1 MSVQLS
7 TTHYNPDWLSDDEL
21 IANFIVRK
29 DEFTFLQDELRRS
42 PLIGSVQHYI
52 LIGLRGAGKTTLLK
66 RIAVAIRRNPL
77 LSDHLIAISFPEE
90 LYQVKNL
97 ADFWWAACES
107 LADELDYIGEAKDSK
122 NLLAEL
128 KALKKSSDSGDS
140 LSDAGFSL
148 LQRTCKVLS
157 RRAVLLVDN
166 LDMIFQRIDKSGRKL
181 NDPFSPAYWAMRE
194 ALSTSTSPIV
204 IGGSV
209 RLSEP
214 FTDYDKAFYDFFI
227 PKRLGRLNL
236 EQVRQVLERLAD
248 VQNEPELKERL
259 NNRPSR
265 LEALHDLTGGN
276 PRALGLIFE
285 LLRIGPNSR
294 AIEDFKRLMDITTPY
309 YKARFE
315 DISEQAQVV
324 MHALAVRP
332 FDADKSLRFGHT
344 ASELADHAGLPTS
357 TVSAQLKALET
368 EGLVEKSKTSNRTQ
382 YRIAEQLFRLWLQMR
397 GSRRIRQNVIGLT
410 DFLEAMY
417 DSEELHLNFSA
428 HTGGHLAEA
437 QFAFA
442 IAGAQ
447 STATMKKSFEV
458 YGTDRVFKLLESAGG
473 EIGDYLPAGDLS
485 DDLEFVTRMREHLRI
500 SNGGGLSVEAQD
512 ALLGSLNL
520 TQQEKELLIQNL
532 LSETINPEALRNIQE
547 LIEKE
552 QKFLIACGMLPDDM
566 PLLFS
571 KRARGY
577 LTLPKLSPDEVEA
590 SELSEV
596 DKPKLRSTIWRL
608 LGAYNYVALDDDKI
622 AGDWLFW
629 GKSYLADSN
638 PNEWARVAGAM
649 RRAKQPSLAHQALMH
664 ADDVSPSA
672 RSYYEKGQ
680 NSIKVENYV
689 EAEKFFRLSLS
700 LNSEDHSPWLAL
712 ARVLSKDK
720 ARTKEA
726 IKIYNQIIKK
736 FPENTTAHYNL
747 AIVLA
752 KDKHAY
758 KEAVTLFQK
767 TVELDPKHKSA
778 WINLAFTL
786 AMHIEDFEAAE
797 IAVKNALKLSPD
809 SIKAIRCYAY
819 ILSNDKNRIDECIK
833 VHQTLS
839 ELDPDEKTS
848 WVALGLLLSEYTDR
862 QEEAAEYL
870 RIALK
875 IDPNDL
881 KILNSLAQ
889 IIIDHLSDYSEA
901 EVYLRK
907 ILNLDPKND
916 IAWNNLGLVLS
927 EDPEKSEEA
936 ELAFRESIKYDP
948 TGWISWSNLGS
959 FFLGVGKRTESEEAF
974 RRALLLDDQQA
985 ITWFNLAN
993 LLVEQPE
1000 TLEEAMNAYCR
1011 AIERDP
1017 TEAMFWNNYGNTLE
1031 KTPGKENEAITAYRK
1046 AAELDPV
1053 NPIPFVNLGH
1063 AYKKEH
1069 NEKESEAYYKKAIEL
1084 DSNYASAWGALGSL
1098 LLDIPE
1104 RLSEAEESLN
1114 KAVELDPLSPMP
1126 WNTLGILKVKQ
1137 ELYVEAAEFYEK
1149 SISVN
1154 PNYDAAWLNYG
1165 HLLTIHLDR
1174 PEEAIVA
1181 YGRAVELNPNESSAW
1196 NNLGIHLSSIPGRQ
1210 VEAESASRTA
1220 ISIEPRLALPWHN
1233 LFNFLISQGRS
1244 SEASSLVLE
1253 SRKHSV
1259 PFDEGWEGFYL
1270 ESSIQLATPK
1280 INSFLESG
1288 DFVAAHTILDDLIR
1302 SSKNITA
1309 MAVSP
1314 NFVEG
1319 FLSALLY
1326 NESIANY
1333 VLKIM
1338 RDANLEV
1345 SAKPLLLAFEAAINS
1360 NPTALGELEPELQG
1374 AAKHMYSRLTEVK
1387 TKSK

>member
-1 MSVQLS
+1 MSGQFS

-29 DEFTFLQDELRRS
+29 DEFSFLQDELERS
-42 PLIGSVQHYI
+42 PLIGSVQHYV

-66 RIAVAIRRNPL
+66 RLAVAIRRNPL

-107 LADELDYIGEAKDSK
+107 LADELDYIDQTKESTK
-122 NLLAEL
+122 LLTEL
-128 KALKKSSDSGDS
+128 KALKKNSDSSDGI
-140 LSDAGFSL
+140 SDTGFLL
-148 LQRTCKVLS
+148 LQRTCELLN
-157 RRAVLLVDN
+157 RRAVILVDN

-332 FDADKSLRFGHT
+332 FDAEKSLRFGHT

-357 TVSAQLKALET
+357 TVSAQLKALEN
-368 EGLVEKSKTSNRTQ
+368 EGLVEKSKTSHRTQ

-417 DSEELHLNFSA
+417 DSEELHINFST

-442 IAGAQ
+442 VAGVQ
-447 STATMKKSFEV
+447 STAPMKKSFEA

-473 EIGDYLPAGDLS
+473 EIGDYLPVGDLS
-485 DDLEFVTRMREHLRI
+485 GDLEFVTRMREQLRI
-500 SNGGGLSVEAQD
+500 SNGGGLSIEIQD
-512 ALLGSLNL
+512 ALLGSLKL
-520 TQQEKELLIQNL
+520 TRQEKELLVER
-532 LSETINPEALRNIQE
+532 LSNETINSEALRDIQE
-547 LIEKE
+547 LIQKE
-552 QKFLIACGMLPDDM
+552 QQFLMSCGMHPDDM

-571 KRARGY
+571 KRARGH
-577 LTLPKLSPDEVEA
+577 LTLPNLSPDEVEA
-590 SELSEV
+590 SELSEAE
-596 DKPKLRSTIWRL
+596 KPRLRSTIWRL
-608 LGAYNYVALDDDKI
+608 LGAHNYVALNDDKT
-622 AGDWLFW
+622 AGDWISW
-629 GKSYLADSN
+629 GKSYLASNN

-649 RRAKQPSLAHQALMH
+649 RRAKQPSLAHQALLH
-664 ADDVSPSA
+664 ADSISPSA

-689 EAEKFFRLSLS
+689 EAEKLFRLSLS
-700 LNSEDHSPWLAL
+700 LNPEDHSPWLAL

-720 ARTKEA
+720 TRTEETVETYK
-726 IKIYNQIIKK
+726 QIIKQ
-736 FPENTTAHYNL
+736 FPENTTALYNL
-747 AIVLA
+747 AVVLV
-752 KDKHAY
+752 
-758 KEAVTLFQK
+758 KENNAFDEAISLLQR
-767 TVELDPKHKSA
+767 TVELEPTHKSA
-778 WINLAFTL
+778 WLNLAFTL
-786 AMHIEDFEAAE
+786 ALHVRDFKAAE
-797 IAVKNALKLSPD
+797 TAINNALKLSPD
-809 SIKAIRCYAY
+809 NVKAIRCYAY
-819 ILSNDKNRIDECIK
+819 ILSNDESRIDECIK
-833 VHQTLS
+833 AHQKVS
-839 ELDPDEKTS
+839 ELDPDDKSS
-848 WVALGLLLSEYTDR
+848 WAALGFFLSEYTNR
-862 QEEAAEYL
+862 YEEAAEYF

-881 KILNSLAQ
+881 QILNSLAQ

-907 ILNLDPKND
+907 ILNLDPEND

-927 EDPEKSEEA
+927 EDPEKSNEA

-948 TGWISWSNLGS
+948 TGWVSWSNLGS
-959 FFLGVGKRTESEEAF
+959 FLLEIGKPKESEEAY
-974 RRALLLDDQQA
+974 RQALLLDDQQA
-985 ITWFNLAN
+985 MTWFNLGN

-1011 AIERDP
+1011 AIEIDP
-1017 TEAMFWNNYGNTLE
+1017 TEAMYWNNYGNTLQ
-1031 KTPGKENEAITAYRK
+1031 TIPGKEHETITAYRK
-1046 AAELDPV
+1046 AAELDPA

-1069 NEKESEAYYKKAIEL
+1069 NEKESEVYYKQAIAL
-1084 DSNYASAWGALGSL
+1084 DSNYASAWSALGSL

-1104 RLSEAEESLN
+1104 KLNEAEESLK
-1114 KAVELDPLSPMP
+1114 KAVELDPSNPNP
-1126 WNTLGILKVKQ
+1126 WNTLGIVKVKQ

-1149 SISVN
+1149 SISLG

-1165 HLLTIHLDR
+1165 HLLTVYLDR

-1181 YGRAVELNPNESSAW
+1181 YGKALELNPNESSGW
-1196 NNLGIHLSSIPGRQ
+1196 NNLGILLSKIPGRQ
-1210 VEAESASRTA
+1210 VEAENASRTA
-1220 ISIEPRLALPWHN
+1220 LSIEPELALPWYN
-1233 LFNFLISQGRS
+1233 LFKFLISQDRA

-1259 PFDEGWEGFYL
+1259 PFDEDWEDFYL
-1270 ESSIQLATPK
+1270 EAAIQLTTPK
-1280 INSFLESG
+1280 INNAFKAG
-1288 DFVAAHTILDDLIR
+1288 DFVEARTILADLIH
-1302 SSKNITA
+1302 SSDSVST

-1314 NFVEG
+1314 AFVEG
-1319 FLSALLY
+1319 FLSALLDK
-1326 NESIANY
+1326 EEIAKD
-1333 VLKIM
+1333 VLEIM

-1360 NPTALGELEPELQG
+1360 NPTALGDLEPELQG

-1387 TKSK
+1387 TKTE